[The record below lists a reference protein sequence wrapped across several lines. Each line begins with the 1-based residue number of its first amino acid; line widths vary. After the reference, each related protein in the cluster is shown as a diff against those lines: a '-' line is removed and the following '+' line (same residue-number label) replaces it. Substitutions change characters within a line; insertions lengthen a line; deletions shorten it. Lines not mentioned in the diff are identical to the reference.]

1 MAAITYSTASKVT
14 HLERINTEED
24 KYLEPN
30 ELGARVRVAKID
42 FTASGTQTA
51 PVILAKFDKPVT
63 ILDMVFAADAAI
75 TSIDL
80 GTTPQSLPVD
90 GTTDIL
96 SATAVVANVPQRPY
110 GANGLVITV
119 PSFVVMSIN
128 SGNLADTK
136 ILYGHIL
143 YVDNS

>member
-1 MAAITYSTASKVT
+1 MAAIVYSTASKVT
-14 HLERINTEED
+14 HLARISTEED

-30 ELGARVRVAKID
+30 ELGARVRVAKIA
-42 FTASGTQTA
+42 FTASGAQTD
-51 PVILAKFDKPVT
+51 PVILARFDKPVT
-63 ILDMVFAADAAI
+63 IIDMVFAADAAI

-96 SATAVVANVPQRPY
+96 AATAVVANTPQRPY
-110 GANGLVITV
+110 GANGLTLTV
-119 PSFVVMSIN
+119 PSYVVMTIN
-128 SGNLADTK
+128 TGNLADTK